1 MNWPSLRVSKADI
14 LSGIPLSECKNS
26 LLWTMCI
33 MINLKSS
40 IHVSSLVDSYDAVA
54 VNCYIKV
61 LTIYPTKAIPTQ
73 IIIRLLIITP

>member
-40 IHVSSLVDSYDAVA
+40 IHVSSLVDGYDAVA
-54 VNCYIKV
+54 VNCCLRFLHY
-61 LTIYPTKAIPTQ
+61 T
-73 IIIRLLIITP
+73 LLKQYLLKLLFNY